1 MNSPTA
7 LIAEDEPV
15 LARTLRRQL
24 AEAWPQLQVLPL
36 AENGPTAIEQALLH
50 TPDLLF
56 LDIQMP
62 GCTGLQAAEAVAD
75 DWPEQRPRPLFVFVT
90 AFDQYAVAA
99 FERAAADYVL
109 KPVTPERLAQT
120 VQRLQQRLAERDAAA
135 AGPGDHAD
143 LVRQMQALATPANA
157 DDAAAAEPIR
167 VIRAATGPGGN
178 TVRMIPLADVIL
190 FEASDK
196 YVTVLTEAGDAL
208 VRMSL
213 RELAA
218 RVQGV
223 PFVQVHRSLLVAS
236 ERITS
241 AERDEAGHYWL
252 TLRGLARPVKVS
264 RAFSHLFRPM

>member
-1 MNSPTA
+1 MKPTA

-15 LARTLRRQL
+15 LARALRRQL
-24 AEAWPQLQVLPL
+24 ADAWPQLQVQAM
-36 AENGPTAIEQALLH
+36 AEDGPGAIEQALQH

-62 GCTGLQAAEAVAD
+62 GCTGLQVAEAVAD

-120 VQRLQQRLAERDAAA
+120 VQRLQQRLAERAAA
-135 AGPGDHAD
+135 APGDHAD
-143 LVRQMQALATPANA
+143 LVRQVQALATPA
-157 DDAAAAEPIR
+157 DEAAGAEPIR

-213 RELAA
+213 RELAT

-236 ERITS
+236 ERIVS